1 MCAVVLTTPSLRQ
14 ILRVHLRWMF
24 RRNAYKEIG
33 MNKDQVKGRV
43 EQVKGK
49 VKQVAGALVG
59 NKSLEQRGKVQKAV
73 GKVEAGIGDLKE
85 DLKKGS

>member
-1 MCAVVLTTPSLRQ
+1 VCCRTDHTFTSADPESALALDVPAECVQ
-14 ILRVHLRWMF
+14 GD
-24 RRNAYKEIG
+24 G

-59 NKSLEQRGKVQKAV
+59 NKSLEQQGKVQKAV